1 MDDLQGS
8 VEFSLYIRR
17 LNKSSI
23 VSSPSQTA
31 HDSKWNVLKTTE
43 TRATSPQGLYVH
55 GGFAQWKL
63 VGVVSLEKVKKERKR
78 KACSNTTQRL
88 RGGGWCWDWARVLAS
103 P

>member
-23 VSSPSQTA
+23 VSPTQTA

-43 TRATSPQGLYVH
+43 TRAMSPQGLYVH

-88 RGGGWCWDWARVLAS
+88 RGWYWDCARVLAS